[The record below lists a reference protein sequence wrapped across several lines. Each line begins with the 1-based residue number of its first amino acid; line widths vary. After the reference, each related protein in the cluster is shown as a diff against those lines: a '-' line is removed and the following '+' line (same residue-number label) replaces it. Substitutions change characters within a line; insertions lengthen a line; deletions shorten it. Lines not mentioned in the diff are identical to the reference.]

1 MVVSSLGASVGAP
14 LLHSVSLALDAIVAF
29 STWGASIFAPAPALC
44 GVHQN
49 KIMMIINI
57 IIVAVDVIIIIETG
71 DSMIIIISLS
81 IYLEYIHCVSWVE
94 C

>member
-1 MVVSSLGASVGAP
+1 MVVSSLGASGGAP

-57 IIVAVDVIIIIETG
+57 IIVAVDVIIIIVVAFRTWWA
-71 DSMIIIISLS
+71 S
-81 IYLEYIHCVSWVE
+81 IFAPDAPVWPS
-94 C
+94 